1 MNHSPLALATDL
13 TAASSKST
21 AAVIFNFG
29 FFLAYYSII
38 LLALSAL
45 VPVNLQTNGSFKS
58 TSSAAL
64 KIP

>member
-1 MNHSPLALATDL
+1 L
-13 TAASSKST
+13 TAASSRSK
-21 AAVIFNFG
+21 AAVIFNLG
-29 FFLAYYSII
+29 FFLAYSSII
-38 LLALSAL
+38 LLALSAF

>member
-1 MNHSPLALATDL
+1 L
-13 TAASSKST
+13 TAASSRSK
-21 AAVIFNFG
+21 AAVIFNLG
-29 FFLAYYSII
+29 FFLAYSSII
-38 LLALSAL
+38 LLALLAF